1 MPSTGFHRRGQT
13 FSCDTLLAGTTHAV
27 SVSYCSMHCMDR
39 TKGQVEAAITEAI
52 TRFERE
58 YLGRGPR
65 EAKAY
70 ILDDMV
76 LVRLTGILSPAERQ
90 LSDESGGIEMIKQM
104 RSRLVESCSDD
115 LEALVEEEVD
125 REVVSMHTDISAQ
138 TGERVFVF
146 VLSGDLASRWE

>member
-1 MPSTGFHRRGQT
+1 
-13 FSCDTLLAGTTHAV
+13 
-27 SVSYCSMHCMDR
+27 MDR
-39 TKGQVEAAITEAI
+39 TKGQVEAAITESI

-58 YLGRGPR
+58 YLGRGPQQ
-65 EAKAY
+65 AKSY

-90 LSDESGGIEMIKQM
+90 LSSEPSGIEMIKQM

-115 LEALVEEEVD
+115 LEALVQKETGLPVT
-125 REVVSMHTDISAQ
+125 SMHTDISAQ

-146 VLSGDLASRWE
+146 VFEDNLSGRWE

>member
-1 MPSTGFHRRGQT
+1 MN
-13 FSCDTLLAGTTHAV
+13 
-27 SVSYCSMHCMDR
+27 R
-39 TKGQVEAAITEAI
+39 TKGQVEAAVTEAI
-52 TRFERE
+52 TRFERD

-90 LSDESGGIEMIKQM
+90 LSAETSGIEMIKQM

-115 LEALVEEEVD
+115 LEALVTEETGLD
-125 REVVSMHTDISAQ
+125 VVSMHTDISAQ

-146 VLSGDLASRWE
+146 VLETNLASRWG

>member
-1 MPSTGFHRRGQT
+1 
-13 FSCDTLLAGTTHAV
+13 
-27 SVSYCSMHCMDR
+27 MDR

>member
-1 MPSTGFHRRGQT
+1 
-13 FSCDTLLAGTTHAV
+13 
-27 SVSYCSMHCMDR
+27 MDR
-39 TKGQVEAAITEAI
+39 TRGQVEAAITEAI
-52 TRFERE
+52 TQFERE

-65 EAKAY
+65 QAKSY

-90 LSDESGGIEMIKQM
+90 LSSEPSGVEMIKQM

-115 LEALVEEEVD
+115 LEALVQNETGLA
-125 REVVSMHTDISAQ
+125 VVSMHTDISAQ

-146 VLSGDLASRWE
+146 VFEENLSGRWD